1 MSQTFGPGKPGGPE
15 GPSGPILPGVP
26 GAPGGPG
33 IPGKP
38 VKWSVI
44 FKSPNRR
51 HFRKAPKLPNPRFHP
66 IQSCLVTIVRC

>member
-15 GPSGPILPGVP
+15 GPSRPILPGDP

-38 VKWSVI
+38 VNQ
-44 FKSPNRR
+44 KSLEINPQREDTV
-51 HFRKAPKLPNPRFHP
+51 RKIPKLLNPHFTLLYHA
-66 IQSCLVTIVRC
+66 Q